1 MVVVGEV
8 AVAVEVA
15 NGGVV
20 LVGVVDGGVVVVG
33 VVGAVRDGGG
43 VGVGVAVDSGTEP
56 PCTFP
61 ATATS

>member
-20 LVGVVDGGVVVVG
+20 LVGV
-33 VVGAVRDGGG
+33 
-43 VGVGVAVDSGTEP
+43 AVDSGTEP

>member
-33 VVGAVRDGGG
+33 VVGAVRDGD
-43 VGVGVAVDSGTEP
+43 GVGVAVDSGTEP